1 MRYVSQL
8 KGSSDISDG
17 KTRGDDLITFSTA
30 VRTSG
35 YCYPK
40 EHLELEWSR
49 SGRGGSVL
57 FNFSNIDVIKL
68 KRTIISRLS

>member
-35 YCYPK
+35 PK
-40 EHLELEWSR
+40 ESSLELEWSR

-57 FNFSNIDVIKL
+57 FNFSNIDD
-68 KRTIISRLS
+68 